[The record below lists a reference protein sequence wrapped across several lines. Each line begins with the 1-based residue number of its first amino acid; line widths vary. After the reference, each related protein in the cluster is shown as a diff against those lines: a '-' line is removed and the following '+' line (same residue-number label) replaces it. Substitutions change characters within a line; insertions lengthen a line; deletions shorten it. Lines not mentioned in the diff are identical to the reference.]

1 MNPSSPRRLCSLILF
16 QTLLVLFPIA
26 PQPMHAQSSP
36 PTHKAPPPPPPP
48 PATPQQQF
56 VSYWTSETGW
66 TSELQLRNNAVKQDL
81 TVTPVLRLATG
92 AETSPAPVTIKSQ
105 EVKSVDIGAAI
116 SAASAPQ
123 LIGTYGSV
131 ALHYFSP
138 SAGALY
144 AAMMIRRTGH
154 PVAFHIDATGE
165 SQEQQAGSRE
175 GIRKQHALGVAADD
189 DEQPCDGRWELHEF
203 RRRDDL

>member
-16 QTLLVLFPIA
+16 PTLLVLFPIA

-66 TSELQLRNNAVKQDL
+66 TSELQLRNNAVNQDL
-81 TVTPVLRLATG
+81 TVTPVLRLAAG
-92 AETSPAPVTIKSQ
+92 AETSLAPVTIKSQ

-116 SAASAPQ
+116 AAASAPQ

-131 ALHYFSP
+131 ALHYVSS
-138 SAGALY
+138 SAGPYTPL
-144 AAMMIRRTGH
+144 
-154 PVAFHIDATGE
+154 
-165 SQEQQAGSRE
+165 
-175 GIRKQHALGVAADD
+175 
-189 DEQPCDGRWELHEF
+189 
-203 RRRDDL
+203 